1 MADDKTPAFQEGE
14 KGERI
19 EGQKR
24 YPGIY
29 APIRS
34 FAQRQRSD
42 HEIVK
47 WYRST
52 FYNATILGLCNF
64 AAPGIWG
71 AMNSLGAG
79 GEEKPYLVNG
89 ANALTFCLMVVS
101 CFFSS
106 VIVRYIGIKGALIF
120 GTLGYAPYAAGLY
133 VDNRYGTTWL
143 VLVGAALCGIS
154 AGVFWMAEAA
164 IAIAYPEPYNR
175 GKVLG
180 YWLTF
185 RLGGQ
190 ILGGAINLGLNAK
203 NNHAGR
209 VSYTVYLIFIAL
221 QAVGPFV
228 GFLLNKPEQVQRTD
242 GKKVHLSILDN
253 PWFEIRATTK
263 LFFSK
268 KFLLIVLFIGQAVY
282 TEAVFFTYL
291 SLYFSVR
298 ARALGS
304 FTSGIVAVICGNLQG
319 VWLDRTKVSL
329 KVRARGAFFVLATLQ
344 MGWWIWAT
352 VLVTKFRITQPTY
365 DWSTHGFG
373 HAFALFVFWVIG
385 FQMNYL
391 FLYFIVAQLATTSE
405 EVIRYAALLR
415 GTESAWQAVS
425 YGLNSVHIF
434 AAVGG
439 TYLNF
444 AVYGL
449 ALVPAWLVIRHIGTA
464 DTVGNDYVEEGQSGM
479 GSSSETDKISA

>member
-1 MADDKTPAFQEGE
+1 MSEENTPKVEE
-14 KGERI
+14 IRETD
-19 EGQKR
+19 GQQR
-24 YPGIY
+24 YP
-29 APIRS
+29 
-34 FAQRQRSD
+34 
-42 HEIVK
+42 VK

-89 ANALTFCLMVVS
+89 ANALTFCLMVIS

-120 GTLGYAPYAAGLY
+120 GTIGYAPFAAGLY
-133 VDNRYGTTWL
+133 TNNRFGTQWL
-143 VLVGAALCGIS
+143 VLFGAALCGIS

-180 YWLTF
+180 YWLTY

-190 ILGGAINLGLNAK
+190 ILGGAINLGLNST
-203 NNHAGR
+203 NNHAGK
-209 VSYTVYLIFIAL
+209 VSYTVYLVFIAL
-221 QAVGPFV
+221 QASGPFV

-242 GKKVHLSILDN
+242 GKRVHLSIIEN
-253 PWFEIRATTK
+253 PWAEIRATTK

-304 FTSGIVAVICGNLQG
+304 FASGIVAVICGNLLG
-319 VWLDRTKVSL
+319 VWLDRTKVPL
-329 KVRARGAFFVLATLQ
+329 KTRTRAAFFGIVTLQ
-344 MGWWIWAT
+344 LGWWIWAT
-352 VLVTKFRITQPTY
+352 VLVTKFRHTQPTY
-365 DWSTHGFG
+365 DWSSDGFG

-391 FLYFIVAQLATTSE
+391 FLYFIISQLATTSSE
-405 EVIRYAALLR
+405 IIRYAALLR

-439 TYLNF
+439 VYLNF
-444 AVYGL
+444 AIYGL
-449 ALVPAWLVIRHIGTA
+449 SLVPAWLVLRHFGASDDVDSGLIDEEPGTPS
-464 DTVGNDYVEEGQSGM
+464 TLSEVE
-479 GSSSETDKISA
+479 KAAA